1 VRDKDRP
8 TIVLQPTWDQLDE
21 ITLGSV
27 VSPEYQ
33 RAAREERIG
42 DFATLALR
50 MEHGPPSGSFMSAS
64 GTDRWCWPPVSVSAV
79 GTGVRSGLFAGARWI
94 RTIGYGDV
102 SGRPPRARQRSSG
115 STPRSETSRLRS
127 WEPTGPSTASTSH
140 VYLAEFDYR
149 FNRRYDLAA
158 MMPRLCW
165 ASVRTT
171 PMPYRLLKLAEV
183 YS

>member
-64 GTDRWCWPPVSVSAV
+64 GTDWWCWPPVSVSAV
-79 GTGVRSGLFAGARWI
+79 GTGVAADSSLEEAGFELPVPLAIGALRTPKIAR
-94 RTIGYGDV
+94 
-102 SGRPPRARQRSSG
+102 
-115 STPRSETSRLRS
+115 EL
-127 WEPTGPSTASTSH
+127 
-140 VYLAEFDYR
+140 
-149 FNRRYDLAA
+149 
-158 MMPRLCW
+158 
-165 ASVRTT
+165 
-171 PMPYRLLKLAEV
+171 
-183 YS
+183 